1 MASYSDHRDYRDPR
15 SRARSR
21 SRPPPSRPYEYDS
34 AARDRVREDAYLSP
48 TVPYAVP
55 MPRRTENRADLTNTM
70 DSRRS
75 DRYSYDDRYSYP
87 SQRPQDPAR
96 SKSTAR
102 PVVRKC
108 RSWPPAPIVESEAA
122 SLAREARLKQPPSES
137 GEDEAPSKGEIDQEP
152 IIQDVPEYL
161 AAHGR
166 GHAVVSDSEKEAPSA
181 KSIPTPPTSED
192 EKATRGRSKR
202 PSNLG
207 LDMSDVAPEFQRRAP
222 STYAYSK
229 SAPVKEDIVPSA
241 TFLSP
246 DSITPPPNDIRSR
259 RSAQLSATSQPSSP
273 RRDSVRLSP
282 RSRKG
287 RDYFGATPSDEDA
300 VAESMSDTPPSLNR
314 RRSKSSRRPER
325 RPSDNYTTSVV
336 DFASTTSAEPS
347 IRKSRLDSR
356 RQTDTATSLPKPRMN
371 ERSSRPSPLVS
382 SSAMSDLDHPAAN
395 SNINS
400 PASNLSPYASYPPVN
415 RDARNISPASVTSR
429 TSASSH
435 AQHSP
440 RDAEYARDGGSAPSS
455 GTQSASG
462 SRPGTPNSAG
472 NPVRMP
478 HIPQMPQN
486 ELDWTSLMAAT
497 SGRQRAATAKP
508 PSRLSASMR
517 MESAPEVPRHTS
529 TTRLSTGLPY
539 PMYDEPGTPSSSTS
553 TQRGYQGGP
562 KSASLEVPP
571 QDDSMTQSWSGPPPA
586 SSFNPNNSRPALAAR
601 HSFANT
607 SPVEAR
613 SPSSFSRPTRPET
626 ARRISL
632 NGVPPTKQEV
642 DEMLARGMPGCPR
655 PDLVSGYDD
664 WYTLVGCP
672 SLDFCPHCIDSVFE
686 RTGYRNCFRRAAPRS
701 LNSKVQCAFSTPWI
715 RLAWILTL
723 QQRKPDLILMHDL
736 AEIEQ
741 TSEPCPG
748 GAEALRSWYG
758 LRDPDGLY
766 VRDFHICYSDVRK
779 IERLLPTLNGLFVRL
794 PNRASYEKRKCALR
808 TEGNRFSLYLDKI
821 LDMHDKAVA
830 TRKLPDPMSLINLV
844 ERKLRVREC
853 ERDNMLLGAL
863 WHFNPSMPDFTVC
876 EDCYEEIVEPE
887 AKKKSEI
894 ALRFNRTVQPAYGE
908 GIGTSCQLYSRRMRR
923 VFRTAVREN
932 DIKYLGRKAK
942 ERRDAELRLQE
953 RYREVLKK
961 ARRLEERGGG
971 GSEEDERRLERD
983 LEKISREWKDMWE

>member
-1 MASYSDHRDYRDPR
+1 MASYNDHRDYRDSRP
-15 SRARSR
+15 RARSR
-21 SRPPPSRPYEYDS
+21 SRPPPARPYEYDS

-55 MPRRTENRADLTNTM
+55 MPCKTEDRKDTTNTM

-87 SQRPQDPAR
+87 SHHPQDPARR

-102 PVVRKC
+102 SVVHKR

-122 SLAREARLKQPPSES
+122 SLAREARLKRPPSEK

-161 AAHGR
+161 NAQGR
-166 GHAVVSDSEKEAPSA
+166 GNAVVSDSEKEAPSA

-192 EKATRGRSKR
+192 ERASRGRSKR
-202 PSNLG
+202 PSNLE
-207 LDMSDVAPEFQRRAP
+207 LDMSDIAPEFQRRAP
-222 STYAYSK
+222 STYAYSR
-229 SAPVKEDIVPSA
+229 STPVKEDIVPSA

-246 DSITPPPNDIRSR
+246 HSITPPPNDIRNR
-259 RSAQLSATSQPSSP
+259 RSARTSSP

-287 RDYFGATPSDEDA
+287 RDYFGSTPSDEDA
-300 VAESMSDTPPSLNR
+300 IAESMSDTPPSLNR

-336 DFASTTSAEPS
+336 DFASTAPAEPS
-347 IRKSRLDSR
+347 IRKSHLDSR
-356 RQTDTATSLPKPRMN
+356 RQTDNATSLPKPRMN

-382 SSAMSDLDHPAAN
+382 SSALSDLEYPAAN
-395 SNINS
+395 SNMNS
-400 PASNLSPYASYPPVN
+400 PASTLSPYATYPPVN
-415 RDARNISPASVTSR
+415 RDARNISPASITSR
-429 TSASSH
+429 TSASSQV
-435 AQHSP
+435 QHSP
-440 RDAEYARDGGSAPSS
+440 RDLDYTRDGGSALSS

-472 NPVRMP
+472 APVRMP
-478 HIPQMPQN
+478 HVPQMPQN

-497 SGRQRAATAKP
+497 SGRSRAATAKP

-529 TTRLSTGLPY
+529 TARLSTGLPY
-539 PMYDEPGTPSSSTS
+539 PMYDEPGAPSSSVS
-553 TQRGYQGGP
+553 TERGYQGFGS
-562 KSASLEVPP
+562 KSASLEVPA
-571 QDDSMTQSWSGPPPA
+571 QDDSMAQSWSGPPPA
-586 SSFNPNNSRPALAAR
+586 SSYNPNANSSRPVLAAR

-607 SPVEAR
+607 SPVDAR

-626 ARRISL
+626 VRKASL
-632 NGVPPTKQEV
+632 NAIPPTKQEV

-655 PDLVSGYDD
+655 PDLISGYDD

-686 RTGYRNCFRRAAPRS
+686 RTVYRNCFRRAVPRS
-701 LNSKVQCAFSTPWI
+701 LSSKVKCAFSTPWI

-723 QQRKPDLILMHDL
+723 QQRKPDLVLMHDL

-766 VRDFHICYSDVRK
+766 VRDFHICYNDVRK
-779 IERLLPTLNGLFVRL
+779 IERLLPSLNGLFVRL
-794 PNRASYEKRKCALR
+794 PNRASYEKPKCALR

-844 ERKLRVREC
+844 ERKLRIREC

-894 ALRFNRTVQPAYGE
+894 AMRFNRTIQPAYGE
-908 GIGTSCQLYSRRMRR
+908 GTGTSCQLYSRRMRR

-932 DIKYLGRKAK
+932 DIKYLARKAK
-942 ERRDAELRLQE
+942 ERRDAELRLQD
-953 RYREVLKK
+953 RYRELLKK

-971 GSEEDERRLERD
+971 GSEDDERRLERD
-983 LEKISREWKDMWE
+983 LENISREWKDKWE

>member
-1 MASYSDHRDYRDPR
+1 MASYNDHRDYRDPR

-55 MPRRTENRADLTNTM
+55 MPRKVEERVDLTNTM

-102 PVVRKC
+102 SVVHKR

-122 SLAREARLKQPPSES
+122 SLAREARSKRPPSES

-152 IIQDVPEYL
+152 IIQDVPGCL
-161 AAHGR
+161 DAQGR
-166 GHAVVSDSEKEAPSA
+166 GYDSEKETPSA

-207 LDMSDVAPEFQRRAP
+207 LDMSDIAPEFQRRAP

-229 SAPVKEDIVPSA
+229 STPVKEDIVSSA

-246 DSITPPPNDIRSR
+246 ESITPPPNDVRSH
-259 RSAQLSATSQPSSP
+259 RSAQPSSP

-287 RDYFGATPSDEDA
+287 RDYFGSAPSDEDA
-300 VAESMSDTPPSLNR
+300 IAESMSDTPPSLNR

-336 DFASTTSAEPS
+336 DFASTNPTEPS
-347 IRKSRLDSR
+347 IRKSRLESR

-382 SSAMSDLDHPAAN
+382 SSAMSDLDHPTAN
-395 SNINS
+395 SKLNS

-429 TSASSH
+429 TSASS
-435 AQHSP
+435 QVQQSP
-440 RDAEYARDGGSAPSS
+440 RDQEYTRDGGSALSS

-497 SGRQRAATAKP
+497 SGRQRGATAKP

-517 MESAPEVPRHTS
+517 MESAPEVPRHNS
-529 TTRLSTGLPY
+529 TARLSTGLPY
-539 PMYDEPGTPSSSTS
+539 PMYDEPGVPSSSTS
-553 TQRGYQGGP
+553 TERGYQGFG
-562 KSASLEVPP
+562 KSATLEVPP
-571 QDDSMTQSWSGPPPA
+571 QDDSMAQSWSGPPPPA
-586 SSFNPNNSRPALAAR
+586 SSFNPNNPRPALAAR

-613 SPSSFSRPTRPET
+613 SPSSFSRPVRPET
-626 ARRISL
+626 VRKTSL
-632 NGVPPTKQEV
+632 NGAAPTKQEV

-655 PDLVSGYDD
+655 PDLVAGYDD

-686 RTGYRNCFRRAAPRS
+686 RTVYRNCFRRAVPRS

-715 RLAWILTL
+715 RLAYILTL
-723 QQRKPDLILMHDL
+723 QQRQPDLVLMHDL
-736 AEIEQ
+736 ADIEQ

-779 IERLLPTLNGLFVRL
+779 IERLLPTLNGMFVRL

-821 LDMHDKAVA
+821 LDMHDKAIA

-844 ERKLRVREC
+844 ERKLRTREC

-953 RYREVLKK
+953 RYREVLKR